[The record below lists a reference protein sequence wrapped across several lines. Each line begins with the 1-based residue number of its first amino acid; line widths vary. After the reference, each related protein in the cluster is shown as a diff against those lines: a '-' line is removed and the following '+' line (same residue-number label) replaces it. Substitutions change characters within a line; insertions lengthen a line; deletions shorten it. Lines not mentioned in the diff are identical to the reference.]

1 MRTKRSAA
9 VTVTVAAMAFLAA
22 CQSGGDAGSTTTTT
36 TTSTSSSTSTTV
48 VHIPTGG
55 PGRSRA
61 LFEPFDSC
69 DSLLGYL
76 KDAATA
82 DVTAYGLGPNNYY
95 YPMADGAYATTAAGA
110 ARAED
115 TVGAP
120 AMATGGGS
128 STTNTQESDVDEGD
142 LVENDGHYLYSVVD
156 GRLRIVDVAQ
166 AVQVANVELPG
177 GASEIVLDGDH
188 PVVVTGGYGNSVNYA
203 GDRMGIMP
211 TAFGQTIVSVYDV
224 SDPTHPTLAGRTDL
238 EGTSLAV
245 RANDGVVRIV
255 VRTGLGA
262 QLPFVMPTSQS
273 DRSQAKALAMNKQ
286 AIAESTIADWLPR
299 SYQESANGQ
308 ATPPTTALDCNKV
321 GRPDVDHAGWAMTW
335 VASVDLSGAPK
346 AVGSAGVVADGST
359 VYATTDTLYVAT
371 PRVPMPGTDPGVQKV
386 RADSPTTLV
395 HAFSLSGIS
404 ADYEA
409 SGEVAGWL
417 LNQFSMSALDGN
429 LRVATTE
436 NADDFGSATSS
447 SVRILHRDGTKL
459 VESGA
464 VTGLGKGERIFA
476 VRFVGSLGY
485 VVTFR
490 QTDPLFVI
498 DLHDVTNPVQ
508 VGELKIP
515 GYSAYLHPIDDGLLL
530 GIGQAASDNGMTQGT
545 KISLYDVRDPA
556 NPTQLA
562 TLGLGTGY
570 SQAEYDAH
578 AFLWWPE
585 TRQVV
590 VPIMDYNMNAPG
602 PAAEVIAVGDDSLE
616 AQGKVTPENN
626 MNNGAPI
633 VRSLVVSGELVTVT
647 YTGVQIS
654 ALDTLATRA
663 TVTFS

>member
-1 MRTKRSAA
+1 MRTKRIAA
-9 VTVTVAAMAFLAA
+9 VTVAAMAFLAA
-22 CQSGGDAGSTTTTT
+22 CQRGSDAGPATSTTT
-36 TTSTSSSTSTTV
+36 TSTTV
-48 VHIPTGG
+48 VHVPTGG

-82 DVTAYGLGPNNYY
+82 DVTAYGLGPNSYY
-95 YPMADGAYATTAAGA
+95 YPMAVDGAAATTVAAA

-115 TVGAP
+115 TKAAP
-120 AMATGGGS
+120 SAGGGS

-166 AVQVANVELPG
+166 AAQVADVELPG
-177 GASEIVLDGDH
+177 GSSEIVLDGDH
-188 PVVVTGGYGNSVNYA
+188 LVVVTSGYGMSGGPA
-203 GDRMGIMP
+203 AATLRIRP
-211 TAFGQTIVSVYDV
+211 TGLGQTMVSVFDV
-224 SDPTHPTLAGRTDL
+224 SDPTHPTLTGRTDL
-238 EGTSLAV
+238 EGASLAV
-245 RANDGVVRIV
+245 RASDGVVRIV

-262 QLPFVMPTSQS
+262 ELPFVMPTSQS
-273 DRSQAKALAMNKQ
+273 DRSEAKALAMNKQ

-299 SYQESANGQ
+299 SYQEAADG
-308 ATPPTTALDCNKV
+308 TTTDPTAALDCSKV
-321 GRPDVDHAGWAMTW
+321 GRPDVDNAGWAMTW
-335 VASVDLSGAPK
+335 VASVDLSGTPK

-371 PRVPMPGTDPGVQKV
+371 PRVPAPGTDPDVQKV
-386 RADSPTTLV
+386 RADPPTTLV
-395 HAFSLSGIS
+395 HAFSLSGTS

-436 NADDFGSATSS
+436 NADDFGSASSS
-447 SVRILHRDGTKL
+447 SVRVLHRDGSKL

-476 VRFVGSLGY
+476 VRFVGPLAY

-490 QTDPLFVI
+490 QTDPLYVI
-498 DLHDVTNPVQ
+498 DLNDATHPVQ

-515 GYSAYLHPIDDGLLL
+515 GYSAYLHPIDDGFLL

-545 KISLYDVRDPA
+545 KLSLFDVRDPA
-556 NPTQLA
+556 APKELA
-562 TLGLGTGY
+562 KLDLANGY

-590 VPIMDYNMNAPG
+590 VPIMDYSMNNAG
-602 PAAEVIAVGDDSLE
+602 SAAEVIAVGTDSLS
-616 AQGKVTPENN
+616 AQGRVTPEPN
-626 MNNGAPI
+626 MNGGAQI
-633 VRSLVVSGELVTVT
+633 VRSLVVSGELVTVS

>member
-1 MRTKRSAA
+1 
-9 VTVTVAAMAFLAA
+9 
-22 CQSGGDAGSTTTTT
+22 
-36 TTSTSSSTSTTV
+36 
-48 VHIPTGG
+48 
-55 PGRSRA
+55 
-61 LFEPFDSC
+61 
-69 DSLLGYL
+69 
-76 KDAATA
+76 
-82 DVTAYGLGPNNYY
+82 
-95 YPMADGAYATTAAGA
+95 MADGSYAATTVAGA

-115 TVGAP
+115 MTAP
-120 AMATGGGS
+120 AAANGGGGS

-156 GRLRIVDVAQ
+156 GRLRIIDVAQ
-166 AVQVANVELPG
+166 AAQVADVELPG
-177 GASEIVLDGDH
+177 GGHEIVLDGDH
-188 PVVVTGGYGNSVNYA
+188 LVVVTSGYGVYGKNGA
-203 GDRMGIMP
+203 APMRIMP
-211 TAFGQTIVSVYDV
+211 TGLGGETVVSVFDV
-224 SDPTHPTLAGRTDL
+224 SDPTHPTLTGRTDL
-238 EGTSLAV
+238 EGSSVAV
-245 RANDGVVRIV
+245 RASDGVVRVV
-255 VRTGLGA
+255 VRTSLGA
-262 QLPFVMPTSQS
+262 ELPFVMPTSQS
-273 DRSQAKALAMNKQ
+273 DRAEAKALAMNKQ

-299 SYQESANGQ
+299 SYQETANGK
-308 ATPPTTALDCNKV
+308 ATPPTTALDCSTV
-321 GRPDVDHAGWAMTW
+321 GRPDVDNAGWAMTW

-371 PRVPMPGTDPGVQKV
+371 PRVPMPGTDPDVQKV
-386 RADSPTTLV
+386 RADPPTTLV

-409 SGEVAGWL
+409 SGEVPGWL

-436 NADDFGSATSS
+436 NADDFGSASSS
-447 SVRILHRDGTKL
+447 SVRILHRDGSKL

-498 DLHDVTNPVQ
+498 DLHDVNNPVQ

-545 KISLYDVRDPA
+545 KLSLFDVRDPSA
-556 NPTQLA
+556 PTQLA
-562 TLGLGTGY
+562 SLDLGTGY

-578 AFLWWPE
+578 AFLWWPD

-590 VPIMDYNMNAPG
+590 VPIMDYGMNTAG
-602 PAAEVIAVGDDSLE
+602 PAAEVIAVGSDSLK
-616 AQGKVTPENN
+616 AQGRVRPQPD
-626 MNNGAPI
+626 MGGGAQI
-633 VRSLVVSGELVTVT
+633 VRSLVVNGELVTVS
-647 YTGVQIS
+647 YTGIQIS
-654 ALDTLATRA
+654 ALDTLDTRA